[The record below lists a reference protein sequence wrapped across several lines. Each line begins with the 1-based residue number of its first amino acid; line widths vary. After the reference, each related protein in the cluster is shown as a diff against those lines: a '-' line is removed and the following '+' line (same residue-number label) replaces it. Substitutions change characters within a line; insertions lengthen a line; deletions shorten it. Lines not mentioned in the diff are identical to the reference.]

1 MPNPAKKTV
10 KRLPLDS
17 AAPEEVVVDLRM
29 MTWSDV
35 TAWHTIIQPIIDA
48 TYSHWTPGEDE
59 YKVRADVGWDWSA
72 NYSLVLVHNL
82 ARLLPNNASGRA
94 FAMSLVV
101 LTDDDEEIPVGMLTA
116 VPEFQCQIEG
126 VSGTRAFAWYL
137 SDAPREFYTGLLGVA
152 PIRGVATA
160 LLDCAVISGISAGGN
175 GETLLHADP
184 RGGPKLQEFYRKKC
198 GMKQVKMENG
208 AISLVRRFNTD
219 QYFYMDP
226 ATAIIFT
233 SKLDHRR

>member
-35 TAWHTIIQPIIDA
+35 TAWHTIIQPIID
-48 TYSHWTPGEDE
+48 
-59 YKVRADVGWDWSA
+59 
-72 NYSLVLVHNL
+72 
-82 ARLLPNNASGRA
+82 
-94 FAMSLVV
+94 
-101 LTDDDEEIPVGMLTA
+101 
-116 VPEFQCQIEG
+116 
-126 VSGTRAFAWYL
+126 
-137 SDAPREFYTGLLGVA
+137 TGLLGVA

>member
-10 KRLPLDS
+10 KRLPIDS

-48 TYSHWTPGEDE
+48 TYSHWTLGEDE

-126 VSGTRAFAWYL
+126 VSGRAL
-137 SDAPREFYTGLLGVA
+137 SRGICQTHLASFIPDCLVWLPSRVLRPRCSIAPLSAEFPREVMERHCCTRI
-152 PIRGVATA
+152 PE
-160 LLDCAVISGISAGGN
+160 AGPSYKSFIEKN
-175 GETLLHADP
+175 A
-184 RGGPKLQEFYRKKC
+184 
-198 GMKQVKMENG
+198 
-208 AISLVRRFNTD
+208 A
-219 QYFYMDP
+219 
-226 ATAIIFT
+226 
-233 SKLDHRR
+233 